1 MHMLSPRSLAPRAL
15 VACAVA
21 VCLPLAACGGSD
33 HGTAAGGG
41 ASGRSPASA
50 ASSSAPMV
58 VVPQLV
64 GRRQDDAHRVL
75 ARAGL
80 KLRWT
85 GFVGKYGNGRYN
97 IGCVEVLRQ
106 SPVAGE
112 RRPRGASIAV
122 IEAACRTPNQ
132 RPHGVT
138 PGGQPEA

>member
-1 MHMLSPRSLAPRAL
+1 MHTSPPGLGPARLARLLAMAAL
-15 VACAVA
+15 LAVGA
-21 VCLPLAACGGSD
+21 LLAACGGS
-33 HGTAAGGG
+33 GGSERAA
-41 ASGRSPASA
+41 PAA
-50 ASSSAPMV
+50 SSAPMV

-64 GRRQDDAHRVL
+64 GRRQDEAHRIV

-80 KLRWT
+80 QMRWT

-97 IGCVEVLRQ
+97 IGCVQVLRQ

-112 RRPRGASIAV
+112 RRPRGAQIAV

-138 PGGQPEA
+138 TGGQPES